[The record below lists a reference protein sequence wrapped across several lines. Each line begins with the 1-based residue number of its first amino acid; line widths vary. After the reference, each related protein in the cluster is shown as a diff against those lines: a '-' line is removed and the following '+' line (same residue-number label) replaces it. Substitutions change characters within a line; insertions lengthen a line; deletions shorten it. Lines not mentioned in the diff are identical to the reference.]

1 MAEELTNNQSSTA
14 QASPAPVPNAG
25 TPAALVGGTAQTHVV
40 QAAENPQFPSTVQQ
54 QPASPVQ
61 PATVPQAVQTVATP
75 EPPVQPQ
82 NVPPAVA
89 EQQAVA
95 VTATQAVQTQVAPEQ
110 QPAVAAQPVSEQQPP
125 VAAVPPVQAPEQQ
138 APSEQQVTPAVAAS
152 TVQQPVQTQ
161 PIPAKQP
168 AQDAGT
174 PAVMTKEKSAVEQDK
189 APQSVDQTLEKI
201 NRGFKE
207 RATIEKAKQLNM
219 QYINISVTPIN
230 PDLLKL
236 LTPEIARSALIMP
249 FFKIG
254 KKVRIAVVDQENPLT
269 KAALKD
275 LIDKGYELNI
285 NLASDDGIL
294 EAVKLYE
301 SEQYKVKKAIDT
313 RLSEDK
319 IKAYEQEIQQLEDL
333 KTKLSSISS
342 EEAVYLVSVGALKTG
357 ASDIHLEPEE
367 KSTRVR
373 FRIDGVLHK
382 IFDIDKGIYTNIVN
396 QIKYQCKMKLNI
408 NNEPQ
413 DGRYSF
419 TVNERKV
426 DVRVSV
432 LPTEYGETIV
442 CRLLDSGRKL
452 VEFEEMGFWGE
463 NLQHMEHLT
472 KISHGMILITGP
484 TGSGKTS
491 TLYTMLD
498 KFNKPESKVITL
510 EDPIEYHLA
519 GISQSQINEKRGY
532 DFAGGLRSIL
542 RQDPDVVML
551 GEIRDLQTAET
562 AAQAALTGHVLLSTL
577 HTNSA
582 IESIPRLINIGLPAF
597 MVAPSLNTIIAQRL
611 VRRICPACQKIE
623 EVPKAEFDELTK
635 TVETIKKIRPSM
647 TDITIPTQ
655 LPNAPGCDV
664 CSHTGYK
671 GRICVVE
678 MVTIDF
684 EMRDLILNKAS
695 STKMIEAA
703 RRKGMLTM
711 REDGVLKVLKGITS
725 LEEVHRVT
733 AIVE

>member
-1 MAEELTNNQSSTA
+1 MADQPIPQNPPTSGVPAASSVVAQPTSVPAQTQPQVVAVPVEPITA
-14 QASPAPVPNAG
+14 P
-25 TPAALVGGTAQTHVV
+25 TPA
-40 QAAENPQFPSTVQQ
+40 
-54 QPASPVQ
+54 PASPV
-61 PATVPQAVQTVATP
+61 AVQPTPVA
-75 EPPVQPQ
+75 Q
-82 NVPPAVA
+82 
-89 EQQAVA
+89 
-95 VTATQAVQTQVAPEQ
+95 VQTPT
-110 QPAVAAQPVSEQQPP
+110 PV
-125 VAAVPPVQAPEQQ
+125 AVPPE
-138 APSEQQVTPAVAAS
+138 
-152 TVQQPVQTQ
+152 TQ
-161 PIPAKQP
+161 PQAS
-168 AQDAGT
+168 AVGT
-174 PAVMTKEKSAVEQDK
+174 TKSAPAQDK

-236 LTPEIARSALIMP
+236 ITPEVAKNALIMP

-254 KKVRIAVVDQENPLT
+254 KKVRMAVADPENPKT
-269 KAALKD
+269 KAALQD
-275 LIDKGYELNI
+275 LINSGYELNI
-285 NLASDDGIL
+285 NLSSDDGIL
-294 EAVKLYE
+294 EAARLYE
-301 SEQYKVKKAIDT
+301 GEQYRVKKQMDT
-313 RLSEDK
+313 SLSEDK
-319 IKAYEQEIQQLEDL
+319 IKAYELEIQQLSLL
-333 KTKLSSISS
+333 KTKLPTISS
-342 EEAVYLVSVGALKTG
+342 EEAVYLISVGALKTG
-357 ASDIHLEPEE
+357 ASDIHFEPDE
-367 KSTRVR
+367 KIVRVR

-382 IFDIDKGIYTNIVN
+382 IFEIDRGTYTNIVN

-413 DGRYSF
+413 DGRFSF
-419 TVNERKV
+419 VVNDRKV
-426 DVRVSV
+426 DMRVSD
-432 LPTEYGETIV
+432 LPTEYGETFV

-472 KISHGMILITGP
+472 HISHGMILITGP

-510 EDPIEYHLA
+510 EDPIEYHLP

-532 DFAGGLRSIL
+532 DFAGGLRAIL
-542 RQDPDVVML
+542 RQDPDVVMI
-551 GEIRDLQTAET
+551 GEIRDLETAET

-582 IESIPRLINIGLPAF
+582 IESIPRLINIGLPPF
-597 MVAPSLNTIIAQRL
+597 MVAPAINTIIAQRL

-623 EVPKAEFDELTK
+623 PVPKTEFDELSK
-635 TVETIKKIRPSM
+635 VVESIKKIQPSL
-647 TDITIPTQ
+647 TDLTVPTE

-678 MVTIDF
+678 MVNIDF

-711 REDGVLKVLKGITS
+711 REDGVLKVLKGITT